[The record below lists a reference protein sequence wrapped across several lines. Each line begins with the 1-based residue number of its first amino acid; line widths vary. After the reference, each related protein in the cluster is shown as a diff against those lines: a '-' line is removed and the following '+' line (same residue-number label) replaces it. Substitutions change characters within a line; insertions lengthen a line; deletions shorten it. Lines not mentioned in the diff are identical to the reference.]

1 MIALATEPRTVPGV
15 RLLASR
21 FGALH
26 LFILLFLVLSFV
38 TRVIL
43 SVKTFDTLDPSLIN
57 LVMIEASGLLFDTL
71 AAFYFS
77 IPLILYL
84 IALPDRILR
93 HPVQGVLFKLVYFC
107 ALYVLIFNGVSE
119 WIFWDEFGVRYNFI
133 AVDYLV
139 YTHEVIGNIRQSYPV
154 PKLLSAIL
162 VATLAIGWLIQRRG
176 WLEPTFSAITTLRER
191 GRQGSLYLI
200 VPLVAFVAIDQD
212 LSEVSNNRY
221 HNELA
226 KNGIYSLF
234 SAFIHNELPYEVFY
248 LQHDDRE
255 MAAQVRERLRV
266 SPDTKPLDAID
277 PLDIARAIVH
287 PGAEKRLNVIQ
298 LTIESMSAEYMA
310 LYGNQEHITPN
321 LDRLANESLTFTN
334 LYATGNRTDRGME
347 SLVLSVPPTPGRS
360 KVKRPDNED
369 LFSSGDLFKRRGY
382 DTRFIYGGYGYF
394 DNMNHFFGHNGF
406 EVVDRTLLDASE
418 ITHENI
424 WGVADEDLFRR
435 TIREADRA
443 HADGKPFY
451 YFVMTTSNHRPFTYP
466 AGRIDIPAPGG
477 RQGGVKYT
485 DWAIGEFLA
494 QARKR
499 PWFDDTVFVITAD
512 HCAGSAGKTEL
523 PVHRYHIPL
532 MIHAPKHVPARFES
546 ALMSQIDITPTILGL
561 LNFSYTSRFFGQ
573 DIFQTPPEARRA
585 FIGTYQKLGLIVGD
599 RLTVLSP
606 QHQASFYRFE
616 RKMGDERQVLQKE
629 EDGEGL
635 RDAIAFYQTAN
646 TMRKKGLDK
655 KIP

>member
-1 MIALATEPRTVPGV
+1 MNNQTPSPPLATRF
-15 RLLASR
+15 LATR

-26 LFILLFLVLSFV
+26 LFIALFVIIAL
-38 TRVIL
+38 TIRVIL
-43 SVKTFDTLDPSLIN
+43 GFKALDTLDPSLAN
-57 LVMIEASGLLFDTL
+57 LILIAASGLLYDML

-77 IPLILYL
+77 IPLTLYL
-84 IALPDRILR
+84 IALPDRIFQ
-93 HPVQGVLFKLVYFC
+93 HPIQRIFFQSIYFC
-107 ALYVLIFNGVSE
+107 ALYLLVFNGVSE

-154 PKLLSAIL
+154 PQLLSAIG
-162 VATLAIGWLIQRRG
+162 VVTLAIGWLIHRRG
-176 WLEPTFSAITTLRER
+176 WLEPSFAALTTLHPR

-200 VPLVAFVAIDQD
+200 VPIVAFGAIEQN
-212 LSEVSNNRY
+212 LSEVSNNRF

-226 KNGIYSLF
+226 KNGIYALF

-248 LQHDDRE
+248 LQRDDKE
-255 MAAQVRERLRV
+255 AAARVRELLHA
-266 SPDTKPLDAID
+266 SPDTRPLEKID
-277 PLDIARAIVH
+277 PLDIARSIIN
-287 PGAEKRLNVIQ
+287 PGPEKRLNVVQ
-298 LTIESMSAEYMA
+298 LTIESLSAEYMG
-310 LYGNQEHITPN
+310 LYGNQENITPN
-321 LDRLANESLTFTN
+321 LDRLAKESLTFTN

-360 KVKRPDNED
+360 KVKRPDNEN
-369 LFSSGDLFKRRGY
+369 LFSSGTLFAARGY

-394 DNMNHFFGHNGF
+394 DNMNYFFGHNGF
-406 EVVDRTLLDASE
+406 EVVDRTQLEASE

-424 WGVADEDLFRR
+424 WGVADEDLFKR
-435 TIREADRA
+435 TLREADRA
-443 HADGKPFY
+443 HAAGKPFY

-466 AGRIDIPAPGG
+466 AGRIDIPSPGG

-494 QARKR
+494 QAKKR
-499 PWFDDTVFVITAD
+499 PWFDDTLFIITAD

-523 PVHRYHIPL
+523 PVNRYHIPL
-532 MIHAPKHVPARFES
+532 MIHAPRHVPTRFEG

-561 LNFSYTSRFFGQ
+561 LQFSYSSRFFGQ
-573 DIFQTPPEARRA
+573 DIFHTPAAMRRA
-585 FIGTYQKLGLIVGD
+585 FIGTYQKLGLIRGD

-606 QHQASFYRFE
+606 QQQSSFYRFE
-616 RKMGDERQVLQKE
+616 RGFGKERQELQQQ

-635 RDAIAFYQTAN
+635 RDAISFYQTAN

-655 KIP
+655 QMP